1 MTVVDYSVSCAFH
14 IRQRNAVLAVDIH
27 TVPIAAYGCVTGM
40 MGTMFYIYILNPLL
54 LLSL

>member
-14 IRQRNAVLAVDIH
+14 IRQRNAVLVVDIH

-40 MGTMFYIYILNPLL
+40 MGTMFYVYILNSLL